1 MGASEFGTGAI
12 RETTAINNEKTVL
25 TAMAWRV
32 SLLYLALYVHYG
44 FFNIL
49 NLWLQATGS
58 QPNEIAMLT
67 AIPLILR
74 LITVAPFAAW
84 CGRRGLVRNAIGTT
98 ALAAALV
105 VLTFPFVT
113 SHIARL
119 AVFLVFAI
127 AWDQIP
133 VLVDAY
139 AVMAV
144 RSQKLDFGR
153 LRVWGSI
160 AVIISGLLAGK
171 LIDWLG
177 ILSLPV
183 LAAAFLMLT
192 VMVTPFLPR
201 DRALVR
207 DPPKAEGGWRE
218 LFSDRPLIASMMAAS
233 LIMGSSGMLMSFSAI
248 QWQGQGLSTF
258 SIGILNGIAVSSE
271 IVAFVFGAKLLG
283 KRDPRLLI
291 AAGAVGA
298 ALRWAIMALS
308 PGLPLLIAAQLL
320 QSVLVAGALLAP
332 VLVIA
337 ARVPNRLAPNAQGFF
352 AVVLGA
358 VVALVVLCSGY
369 LWSLGPA
376 AAYLTMSVVALL
388 ALPTLAFWRHGA
400 PISQASG

>member
-1 MGASEFGTGAI
+1 MSASEFSKGAI
-12 RETTAINNEKTVL
+12 TEVAVISHEAVAIPAL
-25 TAMAWRV
+25 AWRV

-44 FFNIL
+44 FFNLL
-49 NLWLQATGS
+49 NLWLHATGS
-58 QPNEIAMLT
+58 LPNEIATLT

-84 CGRRGLVRNAIGTT
+84 CGRRGLVRNAIGMT

-105 VLTFPFVT
+105 VLTFPFMT

-160 AVIISGLLAGK
+160 AVVISGLIAGK

-177 ILSLPV
+177 ILSLPL

-192 VMVTPFLPR
+192 VIVTPFLPR
-201 DRALVR
+201 DRVLVR
-207 DPPKAEGGWRE
+207 DPPKARGGWGE
-218 LFSDRPLIASMMAAS
+218 LFRDRPLIASMAAAS
-233 LIMGSSGMLMSFSAI
+233 LIMGSSGVFMSFSAI
-248 QWQGQGLSTF
+248 QWQGQGLSAF
-258 SIGILNGIAVSSE
+258 AIGILNGLAVSSE

-291 AAGAVGA
+291 AVGAVAA
-298 ALRWAIMALS
+298 ALRWAIMSLS

-320 QSVLVAGALLAP
+320 QSILVAGALLAP

-337 ARVPNRLAPNAQGFF
+337 ARVPNRLAANAQGFF
-352 AVVLGA
+352 AVVIGG
-358 VVALVVLCSGY
+358 VVALVVLSSGY
-369 LWSLGPA
+369 LWGLGPA
-376 AAYLTMSVVALL
+376 AAYLAMSAVALL
-388 ALPTLAFWRHGA
+388 ALPVLFFWRRGT
-400 PISQASG
+400 PISEAG